1 MRENKLF
8 NCLFEFEFEGVAGV
22 QVVGKEKGI
31 PLIIGEDVRKER
43 FKLALLALLLSSAFM
58 AALIH
63 P

>member
-1 MRENKLF
+1 
-8 NCLFEFEFEGVAGV
+8 
-22 QVVGKEKGI
+22 
-31 PLIIGEDVRKER
+31 VRKER